1 MIIAVYIVLLFLGI
15 VFISSYFKLVRDLRL
30 LFIRPIWE
38 SYPGT
43 ILESNG
49 EMIMEEVPNMPV
61 APVRKFSTS
70 IKVAYQVNEQ
80 TFETYFNER
89 AFMNKSLSETKTAFK
104 IHFPVGK
111 IIPVYINGKDRSEIE
126 IDESK
131 KKRNKIGLEFNIL
144 FNLIRISMGIALIGV
159 GIFGI
164 YSQLK

>member
-1 MIIAVYIVLLFLGI
+1 MIIAVYVVFLLLGI
-15 VFISSYFKLVRDLRL
+15 VFISSYFRIVRDLRL
-30 LFIRPIWE
+30 LFIKPIWE

-49 EMIMEEVPNMPV
+49 EMIMEEVPNVPTP
-61 APVRKFSTS
+61 PVRKFSTS

-80 TFETYFNER
+80 TFETYFNDR
-89 AFMNKSLSETKTAFK
+89 AFMYKSLSETKTTFK
-104 IHFPVGK
+104 IHYPVGK

-131 KKRNKIGLEFNIL
+131 MKRNKTGLVFNII
-144 FNLIRISMGIALIGV
+144 FNLIRISMGIAMIAV
-159 GIFGI
+159 GIWGI

>member
-80 TFETYFNER
+80 TFETYFNDR
-89 AFMNKSLSETKTAFK
+89 VFMYKSVSETKTTFK
-104 IHFPVGK
+104 IYFPVGK

-126 IDESK
+126 IDGK
-131 KKRNKIGLEFNIL
+131 KIKRNKTGLVFNTLFNI
-144 FNLIRISMGIALIGV
+144 IRISMGIAMIGV